1 MYRWILSSFRGIKVQ
16 YLLTSG
22 AKRRRRPVLHL
33 NSEEWRQYSPIHPTQ
48 TYRNHIVVKWKPR
61 TFWLTNAILVLK
73 GSTKN
78 QYRIGFFL
86 DPFSTKVDFSTEGVN
101 KKPIHVLKGSTKNQY
116 VYWRGHQKTNTWN
129 AKCEFRPCVRYMWI
143 HTCTLLHLF
152 SHLHFTS
159 NCLKHSKTWNLLTL

>member
-1 MYRWILSSFRGIKVQ
+1 MYLKLFIRNWWNTVGLGRMYRWILSSFRGIKVQ

-78 QYRIGFFL
+78 QYM
-86 DPFSTKVDFSTEGVN
+86 
-101 KKPIHVLKGSTKNQY
+101 
-116 VYWRGHQKTNTWN
+116 YWRGQQKTNTCTEGVIKKPILEMQSVN
-129 AKCEFRPCVRYMWI
+129 FGHVSDICESTLAHFCTFF
-143 HTCTLLHLF
+143 HTCV
-152 SHLHFTS
+152 HFTS

>member
-16 YLLTSG
+16 YWLTSG

-61 TFWLTNAILVLK
+61 TFWLTNAFLVLK

-78 QYRIGFFL
+78 QHCRIKMQYWPPPSLRSGGQPILHLNSSEWRQYSPIHPPQTYRIPSVHRKLEIDNFL
-86 DPFSTKVDFSTEGVN
+86 WKNAESVNWQCFSAKAALLSIDFQW
-101 KKPIHVLKGSTKNQY
+101 LKN
-116 VYWRGHQKTNTWN
+116 
-129 AKCEFRPCVRYMWI
+129 
-143 HTCTLLHLF
+143 
-152 SHLHFTS
+152 
-159 NCLKHSKTWNLLTL
+159 